1 MALAESVVE
10 SLRMLLCCTQG
21 EEQEALGDERSERKE
36 ARPQNGRI
44 THSRAAIETRET
56 IAPAYDEASSAA
68 FLLGTPSSLPISY
81 SSFDEHRSQSTARN

>member
-1 MALAESVVE
+1 V
-10 SLRMLLCCTQG
+10 
-21 EEQEALGDERSERKE
+21 RKE
-36 ARPQNGRI
+36 KSKRPEATKGANAKEASSQNGRI
-44 THSRAAIETRET
+44 THSRAAIETPKT